1 MKTSIIKIGNSKGLR
16 LSKTILEKYNIQD
29 QVELTLEENQ
39 IVIKPLPKP
48 RSGWDKQFEEM
59 HKNGDDEPMM
69 DDFFEDENLEEW
81 T

>member
-1 MKTSIIKIGNSKGLR
+1 
-16 LSKTILEKYNIQD
+16 
-29 QVELTLEENQ
+29 
-39 IVIKPLPKP
+39 LPKP